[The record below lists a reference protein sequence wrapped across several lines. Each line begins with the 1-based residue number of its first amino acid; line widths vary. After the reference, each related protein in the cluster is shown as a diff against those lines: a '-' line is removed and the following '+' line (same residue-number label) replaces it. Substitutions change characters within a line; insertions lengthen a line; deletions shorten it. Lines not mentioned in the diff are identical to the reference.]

1 VNAMTLLLANQ
12 CVAAAAVPLEYTDL
26 PAAQVVAGAPRV
38 GSAEL
43 GTLGDH
49 RIGVWEHSPGTSTD
63 VEADEFFVVLSGAA
77 TVAFDDGTPSLQ
89 LSAGTVGRLAA
100 GTATTWAVAETLR
113 KIYILL

>member
-1 VNAMTLLLANQ
+1 MNAMTHLLANHA
-12 CVAAAAVPLEYTDL
+12 VAAATVVLDHDDVP
-26 PAAQVVAGAPRV
+26 PAQVVAGAPRV

-43 GTLGDH
+43 GMLGDN

-77 TVAFDDGTPSLQ
+77 TVAFDDGTASLQ
-89 LSAGTVGRLAA
+89 LRAGTVGRLAA
-100 GTATTWAVAETLR
+100 GTATTWTVTETLR